1 MLRTID
7 VSTT

>member
-7 VSTT
+7 VSIT